1 MQEMQ
6 VVAANKEATSMR
18 QLKRQML
25 KRMRNGE
32 NINFMLAPY
41 SRDVQ
46 VEIVTWIKRK
56 LDG

>member
-1 MQEMQ
+1 M
-6 VVAANKEATSMR
+6 AANKEATSMR